1 MSITVEND
9 LKEILGEIKT
19 QLNDLQKDVTSLKI
33 NMATVK
39 TELSAVGDDVRD
51 LKGLANAQIWTLILA
66 VIGAVIT
73 PLVRFGIFPNP

>member
-1 MSITVEND
+1 M
-9 LKEILGEIKT
+9 LGEIKT